1 MVTIVDAC
9 SELGLEL
16 GADLTD
22 ELLAVAEGAGLDQ
35 LPAGRLAVLA
45 GALGRAGHQPDE
57 LWLRAMHKALLVGG
71 GLDRAG
77 RARVGGRDMG
87 SGRRVPAGWEEGPSG
102 LGMEARRADWL

>member
-1 MVTIVDAC
+1 MDAC

-22 ELLAVAEGAGLDQ
+22 ELLAVAEGAGLGQ

-57 LWLRAMHKALLVGG
+57 LWLRAMHKAL
-71 GLDRAG
+71 
-77 RARVGGRDMG
+77 RVGGDVEELGHAQGRGAGQG
-87 SGRRVPAGWEEGPSG
+87 SGAAGRWGTRVRAGWGRG
-102 LGMEARRADWL
+102 GRGARTGDWL